1 MHSLITYLLRKIM
14 KPRSAKNKGVRL
26 QNWVRD
32 QILETFPKLT
42 SDDVRPAIMGQSGMD
57 INLSSEAQQI
67 FPWAVECKN
76 TERVRVWDAFD
87 QAEENC
93 PEGLN
98 PLVIIKRNG
107 SAPLAVLDAEFLL
120 EHIGK
125 LRSK

>member
-1 MHSLITYLLRKIM
+1 VL
-14 KPRSAKNKGVRL
+14 PRSAKNKGIRL

-32 QILETFPKLT
+32 QVLETFPKL
-42 SDDVRPAIMGQSGMD
+42 SEDDVKCAIMGESGMD
-57 INLSSEAQQI
+57 LHLSEKAKDL

-76 TERVRVWDAFD
+76 TERVRIWAAFE
-87 QAEENC
+87 QAEDNC

-125 LRSK
+125 LKE

>member
-1 MHSLITYLLRKIM
+1 MHLLITYLQRKIM

-57 INLSSEAQQI
+57 INLSPAAQEV
-67 FPWAVECKN
+67 FPWAVEAKN
-76 TERVRVWDAFD
+76 TERVRIWDAFD
-87 QAEENC
+87 QAEDNC